1 MANTAQSRKRARQAV
16 KNNLVNTIL
25 RSRFRTAVKS
35 LLKVI
40 KQGDKQA
47 AAALFPQT
55 QKTID
60 MIADKNIIHKN
71 KAARHKSRLS
81 AAIKAIAN

>member
-16 KNNLVNTIL
+16 KCNLVNSML
-25 RSRFRTAVKS
+25 RSKFRTAIKT

-40 KQGDKQA
+40 EQGDKKA
-47 AAALFPQT
+47 ALELFPQT

-60 MIADKNIIHKN
+60 SIADKNIFHKN
-71 KAARHKSRLS
+71 KASRHKSRLS
-81 AAIKAIAN
+81 AAIKAMQ

>member
-16 KNNLVNTIL
+16 KCNQINSML
-25 RSRFRTAVKS
+25 RSRFRTAIKN

-40 KQGDKQA
+40 EQGDKK
-47 AAALFPQT
+47 AALDLFPAT

-60 MIADKNIIHKN
+60 IIADKNIFHKN
-71 KAARHKSRLS
+71 KAARHKARLS
-81 AAIKAIAN
+81 AAIKAMQ